1 MDARFS
7 PLVGRIKMECSVHD
21 LTKHDGLALL
31 RELMIHFAPARDSD
45 KYQKAYEVIMTIA
58 KEQL

>member
-1 MDARFS
+1 
-7 PLVGRIKMECSVHD
+7 MECSVHD